1 LGKTAGQPIKPWHER
16 VLLDAVDER
25 RTSSQTVGRREGNE
39 AKLDGSREVRAFR
52 STDEAGERTQKDPVE
67 GRECQ
72 GTEPQEGK
80 MKETPSS
87 ENISTRLERI
97 AKLAK
102 EAPQLAFT
110 TLAHHIDLEWLLE
123 AYRRTRKDGA
133 RGIDGQSAQE
143 YARNLESNLQSLL
156 ERAKTGRYCAPAV
169 RRVNIPKGDGT
180 QTRPIGIPTFEDK
193 VLQRTVAMVLEAIYE
208 QDFLDCSYGF
218 RPRRSAHQALEGL
231 QNQAV
236 RMAGGW
242 VLELDIRKFFD
253 TLDRGQLRRIL
264 RRRVRDGV
272 VLRLIDKWL
281 NAGVMENG
289 EVVQVESGTPQ
300 GGVISP
306 LLANIYL
313 HEVLDVWFA
322 EEVLPRL
329 QGRAALFRY
338 ADDAV
343 MLFSSEVDARR
354 VLEVLPKR
362 FGKYGLTLHPEKT
375 KLVAFRRPDQ
385 QRDGEGDGTRGT
397 FDLLG
402 FTHHWGKSRSGKW
415 VVKQRTSR
423 ERLGRAVERVAA
435 WCRKNQHKSIDE
447 QHGTLVQK
455 LRGHY
460 GYYGITG
467 NYDAL
472 ARFLYEVVC
481 LWRKWLNRRSQKAKM
496 GWEKMKRLLQRR
508 PLPEPRVRRA
518 VPITQRTWVLK
529 SRMREI
535 CTSGSVGAPGV

>member
-1 LGKTAGQPIKPWHER
+1 M
-16 VLLDAVDER
+16 
-25 RTSSQTVGRREGNE
+25 
-39 AKLDGSREVRAFR
+39 
-52 STDEAGERTQKDPVE
+52 
-67 GRECQ
+67 
-72 GTEPQEGK
+72 EPQEGK

-110 TLAHHIDLEWLLE
+110 TLAHHIDIEWLAE

-143 YARNLESNLQSLL
+143 YATKLESNLESLL
-156 ERAKTGRYCAPAV
+156 ERVKTGRYRAPAV
-169 RRVNIPKGDGT
+169 RRVHIPKGNGA

-193 VLQRTVAMVLEAIYE
+193 VLQRAVAMVLEAIYE
-208 QDFLDCSYGF
+208 QDFLECSYGF
-218 RPRRSAHQALEGL
+218 RPGRSAHQMLEGL

-242 VLELDIRKFFD
+242 VLEVDIWKFFD
-253 TLDRGQLRRIL
+253 TLEHRQLRDIL

-281 NAGVMENG
+281 NAGVMESG
-289 EVVQVESGTPQ
+289 RVVQAERGTPQ

-306 LLANIYL
+306 VLANIYL

-322 EEVLPRL
+322 KEVVPRL

-343 MLFSSEVDARR
+343 MLFSSEGDARR
-354 VLEVLPKR
+354 VLDVLSKR

-385 QRDGEGDGTRGT
+385 ESPEEKEGRGT

-402 FTHHWGKSRSGKW
+402 FTHHWGKSRNGKW

-423 ERLGRAVERVAA
+423 ERLGRALKRMAT
-435 WCRKNQHKSIDE
+435 WCRENQHRSIDE
-447 QHGTLVQK
+447 QHSTLVQK
-455 LRGHY
+455 VRGHY

-472 ARFLYEVVC
+472 ARFQYGVVC

-508 PLPEPRVRRA
+508 PLPKPRIFRS
-518 VPITQRTWVLK
+518 IHFTQRTQVLK